1 MILDAD
7 LAGLGYERHR
17 VCSTF
22 PYAISN
28 MNIPP
33 LFGLFFVVFEIF
45 SQNLIFDMDFIIEI
59 YRLLVTV

>member
-7 LAGLGYERHR
+7 LAGLRYEGHR

-33 LFGLFFVVFEIF
+33 LFGLFSVVFEIF
-45 SQNLIFDMDFIIEI
+45 SQNLISDMDFIIEI
-59 YRLLVTV
+59 YRLLLTV